1 MDGYGAARKKQ
12 FDFGKDTTV
21 IFEKNGFGKTTLAS
35 FIKAMFYGL
44 DAYRVNTV
52 DFVDRKHFFP
62 FDGGRFG
69 GNIVFEKNGDT
80 YKIERTF
87 DEKSEKGDFV
97 RVYKNENEFPF
108 PADKIGEFFLGVDRA
123 AFERTAFIGSEE
135 TEIKPNDS
143 IKSKLGNFVSGTDEN
158 GVSAAL
164 KRLDDKAKK
173 YKKRGNEGLIAEQK
187 RKIDVL
193 SQKEDGINRLREAL
207 SDRYSELEAINK
219 EISAREKRLGELQ
232 KSEVRLKAWK
242 TFRML
247 EESALSEKKTAESVG
262 AKYNGI
268 LLPTPDDCRIAENT
282 FSEYKA
288 LLSGKTVILTEEEN
302 LRFSELSKEFSDG
315 VPTAEKLDEMQEKI
329 TSDALLSA
337 ELKEKKAKIT
347 EIPETA
353 LSEIS
358 SAKKEYE
365 TAKKEYENTAEYLS
379 VGKKLPKTKF
389 VIAAIISLV
398 ILLSGVFSFFFSVPV
413 GVGLSIVGGV
423 GILLTGFLYLSK
435 KTDMSGSEIKNPEK
449 EQKRKKLDDAE
460 IKIGKILAVYGKSA
474 ERGVEYLTEAFLS
487 EIEENERNKK
497 AVAAAEKMLSK
508 EKTAVFGF
516 FEKYGITED
525 KPSLSMAKLRSD
537 VAEYGALS
545 KAKEGNERRDISL
558 RADIS
563 AKKEFLLSFCR
574 KYGLDFEN
582 AETSLPDFRKDCEK
596 FANALKTAE
605 EQAEKAEEYR
615 KAENLTETEP
625 VFSEEEKTSVE
636 TTLSELRK
644 NRSSLESTVA
654 GAETYLEE
662 NDGITAEKEA
672 AEETLEKYCREF
684 SLIETTAKM
693 LIKADKALKNR
704 YILPVK
710 NNFTEYSGIFRE
722 VVGENIMIS
731 EDFDISFEKEGLMRS
746 EKYLSSGEKSLC
758 AFCFRMALIDNM
770 YPDEKPFIIL
780 DDPFVAL
787 DGTRFERVKKLLNKL
802 SETFQ
807 IIYLTCHESRKL

>member
-1 MDGYGAARKKQ
+1 MDGYGSARKKQ
-12 FDFGKDTTV
+12 FDFGNGTTV

-44 DAYRVNTV
+44 DAYKVNTV

-87 DEKSEKGDFV
+87 DEKREKGDFV
-97 RVYKNENEFPF
+97 RVYKNENEFPL
-108 PADKIGEFFLGVDRA
+108 PSDKIGEFFLGVDRA

-158 GVSAAL
+158 GLSAAL

-207 SDRYSELEAINK
+207 PERYSELEVINK
-219 EISAREKRLGELQ
+219 EISAQEKRLGELQ

-247 EESALSEKKTAESVG
+247 EDVALSAKKTAKNISI
-262 AKYNGI
+262 KYNGI
-268 LLPTPDDCRIAENT
+268 PLPTPDDCRVAENT
-282 FSEYKA
+282 FSEYTA
-288 LLSGKTVILTEEEN
+288 LLSGKTVSLTEEEK

-315 VPTAEKLDEMQEKI
+315 VPTVEKMDEMQEKI
-329 TSDALLSA
+329 TSAALLSA
-337 ELKEKKAKIT
+337 ELKEKRSKIT

-353 LSEIS
+353 ISEIS

-435 KTDMSGSEIKNPEK
+435 KTDISGGETKNPEK
-449 EQKRKKLDDAE
+449 ELKKKKAEDAE
-460 IKIGKILAVYGKSA
+460 IKIRKILAAYGKSA
-474 ERGVEYLTEAFLS
+474 ERGVEYSAEAFLS
-487 EIEENERNKK
+487 EIEESERNKK
-497 AVAAAEKMLSK
+497 AVAESEKTLSA

-516 FEKYGITED
+516 FEKYGITEN

-545 KAKEGNERRDISL
+545 KAKAGNERRGSALD
-558 RADIS
+558 AEIS

-574 KYGLDFEN
+574 KYGLDFES
-582 AETSLPDFRKDCEK
+582 AETSLPDFRKDCEE

-605 EQAEKAEEYR
+605 EQAGKAEEYR

-625 VFSEEEKTSVE
+625 AFSDAEKTSVE
-636 TTLSELRK
+636 TTLSDLRK
-644 NRSSLESTVA
+644 NRSNLETTVTE
-654 GAETYLEE
+654 AETYLEE

-672 AEETLEKYCREF
+672 AEEELEKYYREF

-693 LIKADKALKNR
+693 LIKADQALKNR
-704 YILPVK
+704 YILPIK
-710 NNFTEYSGIFRE
+710 NNFTEYSEVFRE
-722 VVGENIMIS
+722 VVGEKIMIS
-731 EDFDISFEKEGLMRS
+731 EDFDISFEKDGLMRS

-770 YPDEKPFIIL
+770 YPDEKPFIVL

-787 DGTRFERVKKLLNKL
+787 DEVRFERVRKLLNKL
-802 SETFQ
+802 SEMFQ
-807 IIYLTCHESRKL
+807 IIYFTCHESRKL